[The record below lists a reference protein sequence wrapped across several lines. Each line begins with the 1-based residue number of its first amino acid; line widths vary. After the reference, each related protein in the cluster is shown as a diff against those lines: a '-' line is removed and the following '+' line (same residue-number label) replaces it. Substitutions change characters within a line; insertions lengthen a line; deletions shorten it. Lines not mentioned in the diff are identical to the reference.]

1 MTDVAPPIL
10 DIRGLGVG
18 FASYGR
24 TTQVLHDI
32 DLRVEA
38 GQRAAIIGESGSG
51 KSVTMKT
58 VIGTLPHPAGHVLGG
73 SVRFDGQELLNLG
86 RRERERLKGT
96 DISIVHQDPLASFNP
111 VFTIGQHLDDVLRFA
126 DRRLGT
132 ASSAGDR
139 RQRIEATLRQ
149 VQLKEPER
157 VLRSYPFQLSGGM
170 RQRVLIAMAL
180 MHRPKLLIADEPGT
194 ALDVTTQDEI
204 LRLLNQPV
212 AEEQLTLI
220 MVTHTLAVVRQ
231 TSDYVYVM
239 QDGRIVEHGP
249 VREIFQ
255 APRMP
260 YTQRLLEAIPPL
272 YGPRVQHRE
281 AHSTTPVITVTDV
294 VKRFVAPRRWLE
306 PARPAVTAV
315 QNATLSIC
323 RGDIFGIAG
332 ESGSGKTTVAR
343 MIIGL
348 GAPPSCRIEIDGRSI
363 EAWRKDP
370 AFRRRIQIVYQNPS
384 SSLNPKRTVAETLS
398 VPLAFSGT
406 EKGGAVGR
414 NQRAARIRELLD
426 RVELPPSFAERY
438 PHQLSGGQ
446 KQRVAIARALAVEP
460 EIVVLDEPTS
470 ALDVSV
476 QKTVIDL
483 LLRLRDELGLTYVF
497 ISHDLSLMRNFCNR
511 IAVMFRGEICEQG
524 TTDAVFESPQHPYT
538 RALIA
543 SVPVLTEAEE
553 RAKPSVTLEERRA
566 VLASTTQ

>member
-1 MTDVAPPIL
+1 MTSEPIL
-10 DIRGLGVG
+10 EIKGLSVG
-18 FASYGR
+18 FTSYGR
-24 TTQVLHDI
+24 TTEVLHDI
-32 DLRVEA
+32 DLTVET

-51 KSVTMKT
+51 KTVTMKT
-58 VIGTLPHPAGHVLGG
+58 VIGTLPHPAGRVLGG
-73 SVRFDGQELLNLG
+73 CIRFGGQELLTLS

-111 VFTIGQHLDDVLRFA
+111 VFTIGEHLDDVLRFA

-132 ASSAGDR
+132 VASAAER

-149 VQLKEPER
+149 VQLNEPDR

-204 LRLLNQPV
+204 LRLLNQLV
-212 AEEQLTLI
+212 AEERLTLV
-220 MVTHTLAVVRQ
+220 MVTHNLAVVRQ
-231 TSDYVYVM
+231 TADYVYVM
-239 QDGRIVEHGP
+239 QAGRIVEDGA
-249 VREIFQ
+249 VGDIFRN
-255 APRMP
+255 PRMP

-272 YGPRVQHRE
+272 YGPRVGHRQ
-281 AHSTTPVITVTDV
+281 ARGTVPVVRATDV
-294 VKRFVAPRRWLE
+294 VKRFVAPKRWLE

-315 QNATLSIC
+315 QNANLTIC

-343 MIIGL
+343 MIMGL
-348 GAPPSCRIEIDGRSI
+348 ALPTSGQIEIDGKPI

-370 AFRRRIQIVYQNPS
+370 AFRRRIQIVYQNPA

-398 VPLAFSGT
+398 VPLAFSG
-406 EKGGAVGR
+406 AVAKAER
-414 NQRAARIRELLD
+414 PQRIRELLE
-426 RVELPPSFAERY
+426 RVELPPGFAERY

-460 EIVVLDEPTS
+460 EIIVLDEPTS

-524 TTDAVFESPQHPYT
+524 TTDEVFDSPKHPYT

-543 SVPVLTEAEE
+543 SVPVLTDAEE
-553 RAKPSVTLEERRA
+553 QAKPSVTLEERRA
-566 VLASTTQ
+566 VLASTT

>member
-1 MTDVAPPIL
+1 MTAEPIL
-10 DIRGLGVG
+10 QIKGLNVG
-18 FASYGR
+18 FTSYGR
-24 TTQVLHDI
+24 TSQVLHDI
-32 DLRVEA
+32 DLTVET

-51 KSVTMKT
+51 KTVTMKT
-58 VIGTLPHPAGHVLGG
+58 VIGTLPHPAGRILGG
-73 SVRFDGQELLNLG
+73 SVRFGGQELLTLG
-86 RRERERLKGT
+86 RREREKLKGT

-111 VFTIGQHLDDVLRFA
+111 VFTIGEHLDDVLRFA

-132 ASSAGDR
+132 VSRAAAR
-139 RQRIEATLRQ
+139 RERIEATLRQ
-149 VQLKEPER
+149 VQLMEPER

-204 LRLLNQPV
+204 LRLLNQLV
-212 AEEQLTLI
+212 AEERLTLI
-220 MVTHTLAVVRQ
+220 MVTHNLAVVRQ
-231 TSDYVYVM
+231 TADYVYVM
-239 QDGRIVEHGP
+239 QAGRIVEHGA
-249 VREIFQ
+249 VRDIFQ

-272 YGPRVQHRE
+272 YGPRVEHRE
-281 AHSTTPVITVTDV
+281 ARGTEPVVRASDV

-306 PARPAVTAV
+306 PVRPAVTAV
-315 QNATLSIC
+315 QNANLTIC
-323 RGDIFGIAG
+323 RGDVFGIAG

-343 MIIGL
+343 MVMGL
-348 GAPPSCRIEIDGRSI
+348 ASLTSGRIEIDGKPI

-370 AFRRRIQIVYQNPS
+370 AFRRRIQIVYQNPA

-398 VPLAFSGT
+398 VPLAFSG
-406 EKGGAVGR
+406 AVAKS
-414 NQRAARIRELLD
+414 QRPQRIRELLE
-426 RVELPPSFAERY
+426 RVELPASFAERY

-460 EIVVLDEPTS
+460 EIIVLDEPTS

-483 LLRLRDELGLTYVF
+483 LLRLRDELGLTYIF

-524 TTDAVFESPQHPYT
+524 TTDEVFDEPRHPYT

-543 SVPVLTEAEE
+543 SVPVLTDAEE

>member
-1 MTDVAPPIL
+1 MTDAAGPIL
-10 DIRGLGVG
+10 EIQRLSVG
-18 FASYGR
+18 FAGYGG

-32 DLRVEA
+32 DLRVAA
-38 GQRAAIIGESGSG
+38 GQRTAIIGESGSG
-51 KSVTMKT
+51 KTVTMKT
-58 VIGTLPHPAGHVLGG
+58 VIGTLPQPAGRVLGG
-73 SVRFDGQELLNLG
+73 SIRFDGQELLNLG

-96 DISIVHQDPLASFNP
+96 DISIVHQDPLSSFNP
-111 VFTIGQHLDDVLRFA
+111 VFTIGDHLDDVLRFA

-132 ASSAGDR
+132 ASTAADR
-139 RQRIEATLRQ
+139 RLRIEATLRQ

-157 VLRSYPFQLSGGM
+157 VLRSHPFQLSGGM

-204 LRLLNQPV
+204 LRLLNQLV
-212 AEEQLTLI
+212 AEERLTLI
-220 MVTHTLAVVRQ
+220 MVTHNLAVVRQ
-231 TSDYVYVM
+231 TADYVHVM
-239 QDGRIVEHGP
+239 QAGRIVEHGP

-260 YTQRLLEAIPPL
+260 YTRRLLEAIPPL
-272 YGPRVQHRE
+272 YGPKVQHRQ
-281 AHSTTPVITVTDV
+281 AQGTTPVITATDV
-294 VKRFVAPRRWLE
+294 VKRFTAPRRWLE
-306 PARPAVTAV
+306 PARPPVTAV
-315 QNATLSIC
+315 LNATLTIC

-348 GAPPSCRIEIDGRSI
+348 ASPTSGRIEIDGRSI
-363 EAWRKDP
+363 EAWRRDP
-370 AFRRRIQIVYQNPS
+370 AFRRRIQIVYQNPA
-384 SSLNPKRTVAETLS
+384 SSLNPKRTVAETLT
-398 VPLAFSGT
+398 VPLAFSGAET
-406 EKGGAVGR
+406 GR
-414 NQRAARIRELLD
+414 RQRAQRIRELLY
-426 RVELPPSFAERY
+426 RVELPANFAERY

-446 KQRVAIARALAVEP
+446 KQRVAIARALAVRP
-460 EIVVLDEPTS
+460 EIIVLDEPTS
-470 ALDVSV
+470 SLDVSV

-524 TTDAVFESPQHPYT
+524 ETGAVFDDPRHPYT

-553 RAKPSVTLEERRA
+553 QAKPHVTLEDRRA

>member
-1 MTDVAPPIL
+1 MTPAEPIL
-10 DIRGLGVG
+10 DIRNLSVG

-32 DLRVEA
+32 DLRVETA
-38 GQRAAIIGESGSG
+38 QRVAVIGESGSG
-51 KSVTMKT
+51 KTVTMKA
-58 VIGTLPHPAGHVLGG
+58 VIGTLPHPAGRVLGG
-73 SVRFDGQELLNLG
+73 SIRFAGQELLELG

-111 VFTIGQHLDDVLRFA
+111 VFTIGAHLDDVLHFA

-132 ASSAGDR
+132 ASSAADR
-139 RQRIEATLRQ
+139 HQRIEATLRQ

-204 LRLLNQPV
+204 LRLLNQLV
-212 AEEQLTLI
+212 AGEQLTLI
-220 MVTHTLAVVRQ
+220 MVTHNLAVVRQ
-231 TSDYVYVM
+231 TADYVYVM
-239 QDGRIVEHGP
+239 QSGRIVEHGA
-249 VREIFQ
+249 VREIFK

-260 YTQRLLEAIPPL
+260 YTRQLLEAIPPL
-272 YGPRVQHRE
+272 YGPQVQRRDVQ
-281 AHSTTPVITVTDV
+281 ATVPLVRARDV

-306 PARPAVTAV
+306 PATPDVMAV
-315 QNATLSIC
+315 QNASFTIC

-332 ESGSGKTTVAR
+332 ESGSGKTTIAR

-348 GAPPSCRIEIDGRSI
+348 ASPTSGEIEIDSKPVETR
-363 EAWRKDP
+363 RRDP
-370 AFRRRIQIVYQNPS
+370 AFRRLIQIVYQNPA
-384 SSLNPKRTVAETLS
+384 SSLNPKRTIAETLT
-398 VPLAFSGT
+398 VPLAFSGS
-406 EKGGAVGR
+406 VDR
-414 NQRAARIRELLD
+414 SQRAARIRELLE
-426 RVELPPSFAERY
+426 RVELPANFAERY

-460 EIVVLDEPTS
+460 QIVVLDEPTS
-470 ALDVSV
+470 SLDVSV

-483 LLRLRDELGLTYVF
+483 LLRLREELGLTYIF

-524 TTDAVFESPQHPYT
+524 TTDEVFDNPKHPYT

-543 SVPVLTEAEE
+543 SVPVLTDAEE

>member
-1 MTDVAPPIL
+1 MTSPAGPIL
-10 DIRGLGVG
+10 EIRHLNVG
-18 FASYGR
+18 FATYGV
-24 TTQVLHDI
+24 TTEVLHDI
-32 DLRVEA
+32 DLTVEA
-38 GQRAAIIGESGSG
+38 GQRVAIIGESGSG

-58 VIGTLPHPAGHVLGG
+58 VIGTLPHPAGRVLGG
-73 SVRFDGQELLNLG
+73 SIRFDGQELLNLA

-96 DISIVHQDPLASFNP
+96 DISIVHQDPLSSFNP
-111 VFTIGQHLDDVLRFA
+111 VFTMGQHLDDVLRFA
-126 DRRLGT
+126 DRRLGV
-132 ASSAGDR
+132 AGSDGDR
-139 RQRIEATLRQ
+139 RRRIEATLHQ

-204 LRLLNQPV
+204 LRLLDQLV
-212 AEEQLTLI
+212 AEERLTLI
-220 MVTHTLAVVRQ
+220 MVTHNLAVVRQ

-239 QDGRIVEHGP
+239 QAGRIVEHGP

-255 APRMP
+255 APRIP

-272 YGPRVQHRE
+272 YGPKVQHRQ
-281 AHSTTPVITVTDV
+281 ARSAAPVITTTAV
-294 VKRFVAPRRWLE
+294 VKRFMAPRRWLE
-306 PARPAVTAV
+306 PVRPAVTAV
-315 QNATLSIC
+315 HDATLTIC

-348 GAPPSCRIEIDGRSI
+348 ASPTSGRIEIDGKPI
-363 EAWRKDP
+363 EAWRREP
-370 AFRRRIQIVYQNPS
+370 AFRRRIQIVYQNPA

-398 VPLAFSGT
+398 VPLAY
-406 EKGGAVGR
+406 GGHVER
-414 NQRAARIRELLD
+414 RRRAARIRELLD
-426 RVELPPSFAERY
+426 RVELPASFAERY

-524 TTDAVFESPQHPYT
+524 TADEVFESPRHPYT

-553 RAKPSVTLEERRA
+553 RAKPYVTLEDRRA

>member
-1 MTDVAPPIL
+1 MTSGPIL
-10 DIRGLGVG
+10 EIKRLSVG

-24 TTQVLHDI
+24 ATEVLHEV
-32 DLRVEA
+32 DLKVEA
-38 GQRAAIIGESGSG
+38 GQRVAIIGESGSG
-51 KSVTMKT
+51 KTVTMKT
-58 VIGTLPHPAGHVLGG
+58 VIGTLPHPAGQVLGG
-73 SVRFDGQELLNLG
+73 SIRFDGQELLTLG

-111 VFTIGQHLDDVLRFA
+111 VFTIGEHLDDVLRFA

-132 ASSAGDR
+132 ASGAADR

-149 VQLKEPER
+149 VQLKEPDR

-204 LRLLNQPV
+204 LRLLNQLV

-220 MVTHTLAVVRQ
+220 MVTHNLAVVRQ
-231 TSDYVYVM
+231 TADYVYVM
-239 QDGRIVEHGP
+239 QAGRIVEHGP

-260 YTQRLLEAIPPL
+260 YTQQLLEAIPPL
-272 YGPRVQHRE
+272 YGPKVQHRQ
-281 AHSTTPVITVTDV
+281 AHGTAPVVRASDV

-306 PARPAVTAV
+306 PARPPVTAV
-315 QNATLSIC
+315 QNASLTIC

-343 MIIGL
+343 MIMGL
-348 GAPPSCRIEIDGRSI
+348 ASPTSGRIEIDGKPV
-363 EAWRKDP
+363 EAWRRDP
-370 AFRRRIQIVYQNPS
+370 AFRRRIQIVYQNPA

-398 VPLAFSGT
+398 VPLAFSSV
-406 EKGGAVGR
+406 EKGR
-414 NQRAARIRELLD
+414 RAARIRELLD
-426 RVELPPSFAERY
+426 RVELPATFAERY

-460 EIVVLDEPTS
+460 EIIVLDEPTS
-470 ALDVSV
+470 SLDVSV

-483 LLRLRDELGLTYVF
+483 LLRLREQLGLTYVF

-524 TTDAVFESPQHPYT
+524 TTDAVFDSPTHPYT

-543 SVPVLTEAEE
+543 SVPVLTDAEE

>member
-1 MTDVAPPIL
+1 MTGASPIL
-10 DIRGLGVG
+10 EIRRLSVG
-18 FASYGR
+18 FASYGS

-32 DLRVEA
+32 DLRVET

-51 KSVTMKT
+51 KTVTMKT
-58 VIGTLPHPAGHVLGG
+58 VIGTLPHPAGRVLGG

-96 DISIVHQDPLASFNP
+96 DISIVHQDPLSSFNP
-111 VFTIGQHLDDVLRFA
+111 VFTIGEHLDDVLRFA

-132 ASSAGDR
+132 ASSIDGR

-180 MHRPKLLIADEPGT
+180 MHRPKLMIADEPGT

-204 LRLLNQPV
+204 LRLLNQLV
-212 AEEQLTLI
+212 SEERLTLI
-220 MVTHTLAVVRQ
+220 MVTHNLAVVRQ

-239 QDGRIVEHGP
+239 QAGRIVEHGP

-255 APRMP
+255 RPRMP

-272 YGPRVQHRE
+272 YGPKVQQRL
-281 AHSTTPVITVTDV
+281 AHSTTPVITARDV
-294 VKRFVAPRRWLE
+294 IKRFVAPRRWLE

-315 QNATLSIC
+315 SNATLSIC

-348 GAPPSCRIEIDGRSI
+348 ASPTSGHIEIDGRPI
-363 EAWRKDP
+363 EAWRRDP
-370 AFRRRIQIVYQNPS
+370 EFRRRIQIVYQNPA

-398 VPLAFSGT
+398 VPLAFSG
-406 EKGGAVGR
+406 AVAR
-414 NQRAARIRELLD
+414 RQRAARICELLD
-426 RVELPPSFAERY
+426 RVELPANFAERY

-446 KQRVAIARALAVEP
+446 KQRVAIARALAVGP

-470 ALDVSV
+470 SLDVSV

-483 LLRLRDELGLTYVF
+483 LLRLRDQLGLTYVF

-524 TTDAVFESPQHPYT
+524 ETAAVFESPQHPYT

-553 RAKPSVTLEERRA
+553 RAKPYVTLEERRA

>member
-1 MTDVAPPIL
+1 MTAAPIL
-10 DIRGLGVG
+10 EIKELNVG
-18 FASYGR
+18 FTSYGR
-24 TTQVLHDI
+24 TSQVLHNI
-32 DLRVEA
+32 DLTVET

-51 KSVTMKT
+51 KTVTMKT
-58 VIGTLPHPAGHVLGG
+58 VIGTLPHPAGRILGG
-73 SVRFDGQELLNLG
+73 SVRFGGRELLTLG
-86 RRERERLKGT
+86 RREREKLKGT

-111 VFTIGQHLDDVLRFA
+111 VFTIGEHLGDVLRFA

-132 ASSAGDR
+132 ATSAADR
-139 RQRIEATLRQ
+139 RERIEATLRQ
-149 VQLKEPER
+149 VQLSEPER
-157 VLRSYPFQLSGGM
+157 VLNSYPFQLSGGM

-204 LRLLNQPV
+204 LRLLNQLV
-212 AEEQLTLI
+212 AEERLTLI
-220 MVTHTLAVVRQ
+220 MVTHNLAVVRQ
-231 TSDYVYVM
+231 TADYVYVM
-239 QDGRIVEHGP
+239 QAGRIVEHGA
-249 VREIFQ
+249 VRDIFQ

-272 YGPRVQHRE
+272 YGPRVERRE
-281 AHSTTPVITVTDV
+281 ARDTTPVVRASDI
-294 VKRFVAPRRWLE
+294 VKRFVAPKRWLE

-315 QNATLSIC
+315 QNANLTIC

-348 GAPPSCRIEIDGRSI
+348 AAPTSGRIEIDGKPI

-370 AFRRRIQIVYQNPS
+370 AFRRRIQIVYQNPA

-398 VPLAFSGT
+398 VPLAFSGAV
-406 EKGGAVGR
+406 EKSR
-414 NQRAARIRELLD
+414 RPQRIRELLE
-426 RVELPPSFAERY
+426 RVELPASFAERY

-460 EIVVLDEPTS
+460 EIIVLDEPTS

-483 LLRLRDELGLTYVF
+483 LLRLRDELGLTYIF

-524 TTDAVFESPQHPYT
+524 RTDEVFDNPRHPYT

-543 SVPVLTEAEE
+543 SVPVLTDAEE

>member
-1 MTDVAPPIL
+1 MTEPIL
-10 DIRGLGVG
+10 EIRGLNVG
-18 FASYGR
+18 FTSYGR
-24 TTQVLHDI
+24 TSQVLHDI
-32 DLRVEA
+32 DLTVET

-51 KSVTMKT
+51 KTVTMKT
-58 VIGTLPHPAGHVLGG
+58 VIGTLPHPAGRVLGG
-73 SVRFDGQELLNLG
+73 GIRFAGQELLTLG
-86 RRERERLKGT
+86 RREREKLKGT

-111 VFTIGQHLDDVLRFA
+111 VFTIGEHLDDVLRFA

-132 ASSAGDR
+132 ASGGADR
-139 RQRIEATLRQ
+139 RQRIEATLSQ

-204 LRLLNQPV
+204 LRLLNQLV
-212 AEEQLTLI
+212 AEERLTLI
-220 MVTHTLAVVRQ
+220 MVTHNLAVVRQ
-231 TSDYVYVM
+231 TADYVYVM
-239 QDGRIVEHGP
+239 QAGRVVEHGA
-249 VREIFQ
+249 VRDIFQ

-272 YGPRVQHRE
+272 YGPRVDRRE
-281 AHSTTPVITVTDV
+281 ARDTAPVVRARDV

-315 QNATLSIC
+315 QNANLTIC

-348 GAPPSCRIEIDGRSI
+348 ASLTSGVIEIDGKPI
-363 EAWRKDP
+363 EDWRTDP
-370 AFRRRIQIVYQNPS
+370 AFRRRIQIVYQNPA
-384 SSLNPKRTVAETLS
+384 SSLNPKRTVADTLS
-398 VPLAFSGT
+398 VPLAFSGSLD
-406 EKGGAVGR
+406 KSR
-414 NQRAARIRELLD
+414 RPQRIRELLE
-426 RVELPPSFAERY
+426 RVELPASFAERY

-460 EIVVLDEPTS
+460 EIIVLDEPTS

-483 LLRLRDELGLTYVF
+483 LLRLRDELGLTYIF

-524 TTDAVFESPQHPYT
+524 TTDAVFDSPKHPYT

-543 SVPVLTEAEE
+543 SVPVLTDAEE